1 MTTCQARKIRKGI
14 RLADMCWD
22 LTKYG
27 GTENV
32 YFLDTV
38 DGTRRPL
45 WKLSRKAFDIRL
57 GSLRAHGR
65 EVQR

>member
-1 MTTCQARKIRKGI
+1 MTACQARKIRKGI

-32 YFLDTV
+32 YFLETV

-45 WKLSRKAFDIRL
+45 GKLARRAFDTRL
-57 GSLRAHGR
+57 SHLRAYGR
-65 EVQR
+65 VVRR